1 MNVTANTVASS
12 TAPGTGHRTFPV
24 RFRWREHRQ
33 TPPDEPDSSAKVS
46 STRPEGLTT
55 GCDQRTSMSISQRRT
70 TPLRWQY
77 RTERPTVL
85 AGPLTATC
93 PALPWLLARGAAA
106 AGATT
111 GPAMTFGYIAAL

>member
-1 MNVTANTVASS
+1 MCL
-12 TAPGTGHRTFPV
+12 PGPHHLAGHMM
-24 RFRWREHRQ
+24 

-70 TPLRWQY
+70 TPLRGQY

-93 PALPWLLARGAAA
+93 PALPWLLARGAVA
-106 AGATT
+106 AGATI
-111 GPAMTFGYIAAL
+111 GPAMTFGYIAAPDLVSPH